1 VSRWHRRPVTV
12 ALSLL
17 VLIGLSVGGAL
28 WWRRP
33 PPLPDRPLRI
43 GFLHDPPYMQW
54 GPDGRP
60 SGLSVEVI
68 SEAARRIHLPLQ
80 WVYTNGLVEGPFS
93 DGTVDLWPALTI
105 LPSRQGKIYF
115 SDPWLIADLYIVVR
129 GAGPKPGTDFTGA
142 VGYADLPVMA
152 WVRRQ
157 QFPHATGRAYRD
169 SQALAMGFC
178 AGEVGV
184 AFLPLTDA
192 TRAQLDPK
200 SGCLGVSYSNYV
212 LNDQIKMA
220 IGSRFQTR
228 AAADMLRQELDRMA
242 RDGTLGAIV
251 RPYSYYQASE
261 ILAIFEVLEAR
272 ARTRL
277 LVGGIVALG
286 TALAMA
292 TWLLVALYT
301 ASRVTA
307 REQAARSQ
315 LENELRQSQKLEA
328 VGRLAGGIAHD
339 FNNLLTVVT
348 GYSQLVLDDLPAE
361 SPLRSPLEEVKRAGD
376 RAASLVRQLLAFS
389 RRQRL
394 ELRVLSLHDELTSA
408 AGMLQRVLGDDIR
421 LVSDLSA
428 ASDRVTMDPGQLHQI
443 VLNLALNARDAMPH
457 GGSLTIS
464 TADVPLAAAHLP
476 NGVPP
481 PAGVRWRTTD
491 TGVGMDAETQAHAF
505 EPFFTTK
512 PQGLGTGLGLAT
524 VYGIVAQSGGSI
536 AIESKRGA
544 GASIV
549 IDLPVTVDAVSPD
562 VPAAVRPRPQ
572 RQQTSSILVAED
584 QPDVRRLVTQ
594 VLSSA
599 GYQVLVAVSG
609 EDALERCRERDCAID
624 LLLTD
629 IVMPGMS
636 GMELYMAAR
645 VNCPGLRVVYMSGYS
660 HAVLEERGTVD
671 RSGPMLAK
679 PFTPDALLDVVA
691 GALQTP
697 QLDADRA

>member
-1 VSRWHRRPVTV
+1 MIGSLRRPVAV

-17 VLIGLSVGGAL
+17 VLAALSAGGVL

-54 GPDGRP
+54 GPDGHP
-60 SGLSVEVI
+60 VGLSVEVI
-68 SEAARRIHLPLQ
+68 SEAARRIHLPLE
-80 WVYTNGLVEGPFS
+80 WVYTNGLVEGPFRE
-93 DGTVDLWPALTI
+93 GTIDLWPALTI
-105 LPSRQGKIYF
+105 LPARQGKIYF

-142 VGYADLPVMA
+142 VGHADLPVME
-152 WVRRQ
+152 WVRRR
-157 QFPHATGRAYRD
+157 QFPHATSKVYRD
-169 SQALAMGFC
+169 GQALAVGFC
-178 AGEVGV
+178 AGEVNV

-200 SGCLGVSYSNYV
+200 TGCLGVSYRNYV
-212 LNDQIKMA
+212 LNDHIKMA
-220 IGSRFQTR
+220 IGSRFETR

-242 RDGTLGAIV
+242 RDGTLGGIV

-261 ILAIFEVLEAR
+261 ILAIFELLEAR

-286 TALAMA
+286 TALAMT

-301 ASRVTA
+301 ASRTTA

-315 LENELRQSQKLEA
+315 LEDELRQSQKLEA

-348 GYSQLVLDDLPAE
+348 GYSQLVLDDLPADSE
-361 SPLRSPLEEVKRAGD
+361 LRPPLEEVKRAGD

-394 ELRVLSLHDELTSA
+394 EPRVLSLNGELTSA

-421 LVSDLSA
+421 LVSELA
-428 ASDRVTMDPGQLHQI
+428 AGSDHVTMDPGQLHQI

-457 GGSLTIS
+457 GGSLTIATS
-464 TADVPLAAAHLP
+464 DVPPAATAMP
-476 NGVPP
+476 NGEPP
-481 PAGVRWRTTD
+481 SARVRWRITD

-524 VYGIVAQSGGSI
+524 VYGIIAQSGGTI
-536 AIESKRGA
+536 AIESKPGA
-544 GASIV
+544 GASFV
-549 IDLPVTVDAVSPD
+549 IELPATGNAVSAD
-562 VPAAVRPRPQ
+562 VPAAIRPRPAQ
-572 RQQTSSILVAED
+572 ERTSSILVAED

-594 VLSSA
+594 VLSAA
-599 GYQVLVAVSG
+599 GYQVLEATSG
-609 EDALERCRERDCAID
+609 EDALERCRERACAID

-645 VNCPGLRVVYMSGYS
+645 VNCPELRVVYMSGYS
-660 HAVLEERGTVD
+660 DASLEERGTVD
-671 RSGPMLAK
+671 RRGPMLAK

-691 GALQTP
+691 GALRSP